1 MENMWKVVFPLA
13 AIIIFLFPVL
23 GVSGDHGYG
32 LVQIDSYDMGEGLT
46 STNEEDIPLSVI
58 VTNIDPEDAW
68 AIKFRGL
75 LKDPE
80 TEEYYRKD
88 DGGALIVTIRMTN
101 VGGSSLYNLYPNE
114 TKLLELEIDT
124 RYFPLGNWSVD
135 IAVLVY
141 ELDWYTDTIGTPTF
155 EIIEPNED
163 DSAVPAGIESE
174 SEESEESYQN
184 SGDLLRFCCSIF
196 ILLSGSLAYIW
207 NRPSQPRQGSLY
219 AENAHDSEVHPP
231 FETPPTETPSGPPS
245 TPPSDTSEYTIY
257 DGPPFPPETDW

>member
-1 MENMWKVVFPLA
+1 MENMWKVAFPLA

-32 LVQIDSYDMGEGLT
+32 LVTIDSYDMREGLT

-58 VTNIDPEDAW
+58 VTNTDPEDAW

-80 TEEYYRKD
+80 TGEYYRKA
-88 DGGALIVTIRMTN
+88 DGSALIVTIRMTN

-114 TKLLELEIDT
+114 TKLLELEIET

-135 IAVLVY
+135 IAVEVY
-141 ELDWYTDTIGTPTF
+141 ELDWYTDVIGTPTF

-163 DSAVPAGIESE
+163 DSAVPAVIESE
-174 SEESEESYQN
+174 SEESNKN
-184 SGDLLRFCCSIF
+184 SGDLLSALCFIF
-196 ILLSGSLAYIW
+196 LLFGSLAYILI
-207 NRPSQPRQGSLY
+207 RPSQHRQGSLY
-219 AENAHDSEVHPP
+219 AENTHDSEVQPP